1 MNEFVIDFVY
11 EQKHFSGLVIPREQG
26 SEIVYSVKVESQDQE
41 LNLDLIANP
50 CGDGKMEW
58 CFSGIT
64 SEAQRYDSAFLQEI
78 GEAIEKYETSG
89 Q

>member
-1 MNEFVIDFVY
+1 MNEFVVDFVY
-11 EQKHFSGLVIPREQG
+11 EQKPFKALVIPGKEG
-26 SEIVYSVKVESQDQE
+26 SDVVYKVKVESQDQI
-41 LNLDLIANP
+41 LNLDVIANP

-58 CFSGIT
+58 CFSGMS
-64 SEAQRYDSAFLQEI
+64 SETQRYDRAFLQEI

>member
-11 EQKHFSGLVIPREQG
+11 EQKRFSGLVIPMQQG
-26 SEIVYSVKVESQDQE
+26 SEIVYTVKAESQDQE
-41 LNLDLIANP
+41 LNLDVIANP

-58 CFSGIT
+58 CFSGM
-64 SEAQRYDSAFLQEI
+64 SDEAQRYDRAFLQEI

>member
-1 MNEFVIDFVY
+1 MNDQVTEDPQTILDRIQQQATRY
-11 EQKHFSGLVIPREQG
+11 ET
-26 SEIVYSVKVESQDQE
+26 
-41 LNLDLIANP
+41 P

-64 SEAQRYDSAFLQEI
+64 GEAQRYDRAFLQEI

>member
-11 EQKHFSGLVIPREQG
+11 EQRPFTALVTPREQG
-26 SEIVYSVKVESQDQE
+26 SDIIYAVRVESQDQE

-58 CFSGIT
+58 CFSGL
-64 SEAQRYDSAFLQEI
+64 SDGAQRYDRAFLQEI
-78 GEAIEKYETSG
+78 GEAIEKYETSS